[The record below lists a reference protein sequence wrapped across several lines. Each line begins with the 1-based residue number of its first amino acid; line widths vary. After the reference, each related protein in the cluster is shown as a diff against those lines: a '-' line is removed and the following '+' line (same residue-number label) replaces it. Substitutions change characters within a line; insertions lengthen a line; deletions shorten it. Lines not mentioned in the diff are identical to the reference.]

1 MRNLWIIL
9 FLMGMMFPN
18 LTLAKKKDKKK
29 TDALKA
35 LTDKSKETGGI
46 EDYNKAIKDAKVC
59 KGMFNT
65 YQKKDGKLYFE
76 MPDSVFSHF
85 YILSNRISKTSNTSD
100 YVAGQMVTYPML
112 LRFTKDSTRVYM
124 HLVQNDNVV
133 AKNDPIAA
141 AFRSNFADPVLKAFK
156 IVGRKD

>member
-76 MPDSVFSHF
+76 MPDRKSV
-85 YILSNRISKTSNTSD
+85 
-100 YVAGQMVTYPML
+100 V
-112 LRFTKDSTRVYM
+112 
-124 HLVQNDNVV
+124 
-133 AKNDPIAA
+133 
-141 AFRSNFADPVLKAFK
+141 
-156 IVGRKD
+156 